1 MDKMFVGRG
10 AFHQFLI
17 RLYWQTRHRLKSM
30 DGLFVSRVKWSI
42 TELHGLQVKMAEL
55 YFNENRIAKAKLMV

>member
-10 AFHQFLI
+10 VSTSSSSVCN
-17 RLYWQTRHRLKSM
+17 WQTRHRLKSM
-30 DGLFVSRVKWSI
+30 DGLFVSRVERSI

-55 YFNENRIAKAKLMV
+55 YFNENRIPKAKLTV